1 MINFKAKPEHD
12 LYSDTLAPVDYDK
25 RSVGYNGL
33 GIVWFGAAVQI
44 SGFITI
50 TPMLQYYTIGE
61 LIWIFLIGQS
71 ILGLVCYVVQDI
83 GLKYGISF
91 ATSITAS
98 FGTLGGKIAGLIR
111 VLPNLVF
118 IGTNGF
124 MGATALNMATIA
136 LFNFDNIWF
145 AIILNGLLV
154 LFVSLKGV
162 KGISIFSTLATP
174 ILAFMG
180 IYMFYVLFKAYDVG
194 LGDII
199 NLGRLSGETK
209 IWLYPFGAIVGKMG
223 AFAIGFNDI
232 SKDATVK
239 DGVKK
244 SGYIHLLVSLLWNA
258 PAFMF
263 YSLLGCCALVIIPGI
278 EGSDVLGILTNLVAG
293 DNKIFIVIFG
303 LFIFAAQL
311 STNTAANV
319 LPAIYVI
326 CGLSPKHIKPIPAGI
341 CFTAVALLVVR
352 AWTLGNALSDILAF
366 FGLAAGPIITIVA
379 VDYYYFRKRK
389 YSLDDIYKSNG
400 KYSYWHGMNPAAMI
414 GYAIGMAAGY
424 LSGDYSF
431 FVSIIITSIAYIIL
445 AKYFG
450 KFYPAIIEE
459 TAEDVVFNPEDAKPA
474 IK

>member
-1 MINFKAKPEHD
+1 MIGFQPKAEHD
-12 LYSDTLAPVDYDK
+12 LYSETLAPVEYNK
-25 RSVGYNGL
+25 REVGYNGL

-61 LIWIFLIGQS
+61 LVWIFLIGQA
-71 ILGLVCYVVQDI
+71 ILGLVCFVIQDI

-98 FGTLGGKIAGLIR
+98 FGPFGGKIAGLIR

-136 LFNFDNIWF
+136 LFGFDNIWF

-154 LFVSLKGV
+154 LFVTLKGV

-174 ILAFMG
+174 VLAFMG
-180 IYMFYVLFKAYDVG
+180 IYMFYVLFKEYHVSFS
-194 LGDII
+194 DIKD
-199 NLGRLSGETK
+199 LGRLSGTTRF
-209 IWLYPFGAIVGKMG
+209 WLYPFGAIVGKMG
-223 AFAIGFNDI
+223 AFAIGFNDVAR
-232 SKDATVK
+232 DCTVRH
-239 DGVKK
+239 GVKK
-244 SGYIHLLVSLLWNA
+244 SGYIHLLVSLLWNV

-263 YSLLGCCALVIIPGI
+263 YSLLGCCALVIVPGMQ
-278 EGSDVLGILTNLVAG
+278 GSEVLGHLTNLVAG
-293 DNKIFIVIFG
+293 NNKLFIGIFG

-311 STNTAANV
+311 STNTAANL
-319 LPAIYVI
+319 LPAILCM
-326 CGLSPKHIKPIPAGI
+326 CGLAPKRIKPIPAGI
-341 CFTAVALLVVR
+341 GFTAVALLVVR

-379 VDYYYFRKRK
+379 IDYYYFRKRK
-389 YSLDDIYKSNG
+389 YSLDDIYKTKG
-400 KYSYWHGMNPAAMI
+400 KYYYWHGINPAAMI
-414 GYAIGMAAGY
+414 GYGIGTAAGY
-424 LSGDYSF
+424 MAGDYSF
-431 FVSIIITSIAYIIL
+431 FASLLVTAAAYILL

-450 KFYPAIIEE
+450 KKYPAMIEE
-459 TAEDVVFNPEDAKPA
+459 TAGDVVFKKEDLEAKA
-474 IK
+474 

>member
-1 MINFKAKPEHD
+1 MIGFKPGPEHD
-12 LYSDTLAPVDYDK
+12 LYSEALAPVEYNK
-25 RSVGYNGL
+25 RDVGYNGL

-50 TPMLQYYTIGE
+50 TPLLQYYTIME
-61 LIWIFLIGQS
+61 LVWIFMIGQT

-136 LFNFDNIWF
+136 LFGFDNIWF
-145 AIILNGLLV
+145 AIILNAILV
-154 LFVSLKGV
+154 LWVTLKGV

-174 ILAFMG
+174 VLAFMG
-180 IYMFYVLFKAYDVG
+180 IYMFYVLFKAYNISFNDIKD
-194 LGDII
+194 LGC
-199 NLGRLSGETK
+199 LSGK
-209 IWLYPFGAIVGKMG
+209 SRFWLYPFGAIVGKMG
-223 AFAIGFNDI
+223 AFAIGFNDVA
-232 SKDATVK
+232 KDCTVR

-244 SGYIHLLVSLLWNA
+244 SGYIHLLVSLLWNV

-263 YSLLGCCALVIIPGI
+263 YSLLGCCAMVIVPGLKG
-278 EGSDVLGILTNLVAG
+278 EDVLGLLTNLVAG
-293 DNKIFIVIFG
+293 DNKLFIAIFG

-319 LPAIYVI
+319 LPAIYVL
-326 CGLSPKHIKPIPAGI
+326 CGLAPKHIKPVPAGLI
-341 CFTAVALLVVR
+341 FTAVAIFGVR

-379 VDYYYFRKRK
+379 IDYYYFRKRK
-389 YSLDDIYKSNG
+389 FSLDDIYKTNG
-400 KYSYWHGMNPAAMI
+400 KYHYWHGINPAAMI
-414 GYAIGMAAGY
+414 GYIIGMGAGY
-424 LSGDYSF
+424 FAGDYSF
-431 FVSIIITSIAYIIL
+431 FVSVVITAIAYIIL

-450 KFYPAIIEE
+450 KKYPAIVEE
-459 TAEDVVFNPEDAKPA
+459 TAEDVYFDKSDLQVKA
-474 IK
+474 